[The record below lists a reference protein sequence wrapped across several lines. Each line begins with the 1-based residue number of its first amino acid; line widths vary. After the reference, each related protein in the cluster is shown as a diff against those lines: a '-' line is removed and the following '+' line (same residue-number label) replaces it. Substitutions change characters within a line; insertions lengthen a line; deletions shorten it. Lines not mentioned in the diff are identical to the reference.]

1 MKYVS
6 PKYEISELEACDI
19 IMSNE
24 KYEVQN
30 NNDGSGNVIMNAV
43 DLFR

>member
-6 PKYEISELEACDI
+6 PKYEISALEACDI

-30 NNDGSGNVIMNAV
+30 NNDGSGNVIMKAV

>member
-6 PKYEISELEACDI
+6 PKYEISALEVCDI